1 MKNILVITPFF
12 YPHIGGSQQY
22 MEDIYA
28 CLVKKYPQIKVDVL
42 CYKTVK
48 ESNEEYYR
56 GMKIYRIPCFNVLT
70 GQFCLP
76 NPSSLINFILKN
88 WKAYDLIH
96 CSTRFFDS
104 SWWAPVLARLTGK
117 KIILTD
123 HCAESPKHENQFI
136 DFISK
141 IIDRTIAGF
150 FLRFYDK
157 VYVTNK
163 AAQKFLK
170 QTFNIQSKVIYGGVN
185 TEIFKPID
193 IQRHPGKLCEAE
205 RTQNLKRNGCR
216 TILSTMSSIPNG
228 QHDNERLKILYSG
241 RMISSKGVL
250 ELFEIAKEI
259 TSADFIFA
267 GPGPLVDVLRKKI
280 ERDNLCH
287 IKIMGGLEKRGVAK
301 LLSKSDIFV
310 HPSFHHEGFPNAL
323 TEAGASRIA
332 VIATDVGGSGEIIIN
347 GKTGILVKPK
357 DIFALRRVISKLI
370 KNRALRLELSKNLY
384 EHILSNFTWEKT
396 SEELYAEICRF

>member
-28 CLVKKYPQIKVDVL
+28 CLVKKYPQIKVNVL

-48 ESNEEYYR
+48 GSKGEYYR
-56 GMKIYRIPCFNVLT
+56 GMKIYRISCFNVLT

-104 SWWAPVLARLTGK
+104 SWWAPVLAKLTGK

-123 HCAESPKHENQFI
+123 HCAARPNHENPIINFV
-136 DFISK
+136 SK
-141 IIDRTIAGF
+141 VLDQVVSGF
-150 FLRFYDK
+150 FLRFYNQ
-157 VYVTNK
+157 VFVTNK
-163 AAQKFLK
+163 ATQKFLK
-170 QTFNIQSKVIYGGVN
+170 ETFKIESKVIYGGVN
-185 TEIFKPID
+185 TEIFKPILF
-193 IQRHPGKLCEAE
+193 RHSGKSCEAGCI
-205 RTQNLKRNGCR
+205 QNLKRNGSW
-216 TILSTMSSIPNG
+216 TSQDDNG
-228 QHDNERLKILYSG
+228 RLQILYSA
-241 RMISSKGVL
+241 RMIPSKGAM
-250 ELFEIAKEI
+250 ELFEAAKGI
-259 TSADFIFA
+259 KNADFIFA

-280 ERDNLCH
+280 ERDNLYH

-323 TEAGASRIA
+323 IEAGASRIA

-357 DIFALRRVISKLI
+357 DIFALRRAISKLI

-384 EHILSNFTWEKT
+384 KHILSNFTWEKT